1 MEDVAEKVVLVTAEE
16 AGAWRCEACGSCEDS
31 PQDSLKCLTCAEP
44 LVPQQTRGDFIGYLI
59 DGRYQIIEQIGA
71 GAWGVIYKARQ
82 VDLDRIVAI
91 KILKRHLV
99 SDKVK
104 LSRFRQEA
112 LAVSKLVHQNITQ
125 VFDYG
130 IIENKQ
136 PYFVMEYL
144 EGQTLSAFS
153 DNAQKPAIL
162 TDIFAQV
169 LSALSHAHSQGIVHR
184 DLKPGNILILKNADG
199 SYTAKLLDFG
209 IARLD
214 ELSGSNLTAT
224 GELLGTPL
232 YMSPEQCL
240 GQDVDAR
247 SDLYSLGCV
256 FFECLSGR
264 APFLAE
270 NSFNCM
276 MMQLNQSPPLL
287 TLRNGSIADS
297 TTQSFIRTALAK
309 DKALRFQSAAEMAHA
324 IKSLSVSP
332 SNSPARRSF
341 NRTVLIASILLF
353 GLLCQGAFQL
363 MKPQNSH
370 KADSP
375 LSASQQT
382 QAPPKETIATSNKQQ
397 GNSKGDEDDGWNPLV
412 DVDAEPESY
421 TEKLKRALSE
431 VKDYAAAATAKGDIA
446 AASRAKQTVDEID
459 SQLKS
464 QRFALPQAN
473 ALDMVRVQDGKRVY
487 KFDDKDTEAVVEVTA
502 KGYDVE
508 LLLCGNVK
516 KWIVKLEPGVQLKAV
531 WKWSDYQCSVTGVPE
546 GVPVRQLFEAEPS
559 NQFNQ
564 NVLEPLEL
572 DSPEMAILQK
582 YLKDKRLSLSS
593 AQLLQGKQYQCIVGP
608 ESIEWLSARLLPKLD
623 PLLSAAKKMRE
634 ERIRKEIGT
643 EMFWAVYHD
652 VPPGLDQW
660 GLPQDVSKAKHK
672 LAKFD
677 FTGPFEEDMFEG
689 DQVHTVAGNG
699 KPLLFA
705 LTDQGLKS
713 FDTKRKSMTQMKAP
727 NDIPDPSSS
736 SQIAYDA
743 VKKRLLCLGSHL
755 ETYDLPTS
763 KWSVVSSFRTIAGN
777 GMAFAPE
784 QNSLYA
790 FGDVAN
796 ISGLVRHLYKLD
808 MTGKVLEKIRLSRPL
823 PSPTQNYACRTQLF
837 MVKDYLVV
845 VTPPSLSS
853 QSLSTVSK
861 MCVIDPQTGKVLY
874 FNDLKVHR

>member
-1 MEDVAEKVVLVTAEE
+1 MDDVAEKVLLVTAEE
-16 AGAWRCEACGSCEDS
+16 AGAWRCESCGSCEDS
-31 PQDSLKCLTCAEP
+31 PQDSLKCHSCAEA
-44 LVPQQTRGDFIGYLI
+44 LVPQQTRGDFIGDLI
-59 DGRYQIIEQIGA
+59 DGRYEIIEQIGA

-112 LAVSKLVHQNITQ
+112 LAASKLVHQNITQ

-136 PYFVMEYL
+136 PYFVMEYV

-153 DNAQKPAIL
+153 DNAQTPSIL

-184 DLKPGNILILKNADG
+184 DLKPGNILILKNGDG
-199 SYTAKLLDFG
+199 NYTAKLLDFG

-214 ELSGSNLTAT
+214 ELSRSNLTAT

-256 FFECLSGR
+256 FFECLSGH

-276 MMQLNQSPPLL
+276 MLQLKQPPPLL

-297 TTQSFIRTALAK
+297 TTQNFIRKSLAK
-309 DKALRFQSAAEMAHA
+309 DKALRFQSAAEMACEVE
-324 IKSLSVSP
+324 SLSIAS
-332 SNSPARRSF
+332 SNNPVQRSF
-341 NRTVLIASILLF
+341 NRTLLIASILLL

-363 MKPQNSH
+363 MKTQNSNE
-370 KADSP
+370 ADSP
-375 LSASQQT
+375 PSSSQPT
-382 QAPPKETIATSNKQQ
+382 QAPKNEIVATQMV
-397 GNSKGDEDDGWNPLV
+397 NSKEHEDEAWNPLV
-412 DVDAEPESY
+412 DVDAAPESY

-431 VKDYAAAATAKGDIA
+431 VEDYAAAATAKGDIA
-446 AASRAKQTVDEID
+446 AASKAKKAVDEID
-459 SQLKS
+459 LQLKS

-487 KFDDKDTEAVVEVTA
+487 KFDDKNTEAVVEVTA
-502 KGYDVE
+502 KGYEVE
-508 LLLCGNVK
+508 LLLCGNTK
-516 KWIVKLEPGVQLKAV
+516 KWIIKLAPGVRLKSV
-531 WKWSDYQCSVTGVPE
+531 WKWFDSECSISGLPE
-546 GVPVRQLFEAEPS
+546 GVPVRHLFGTNSS

-564 NVLEPLEL
+564 YVVEPAEL
-572 DSPEMAILQK
+572 DSPEMYILQK
-582 YLKDKRLSLSS
+582 TLKDKGLSLSS
-593 AQLLQGKQYQCIVGP
+593 AQLLQDKQYQCIVGP
-608 ESIEWLSARLLPKLD
+608 ESLEWLSARLLPRLESF
-623 PLLSAAKKMRE
+623 LSAAQQMRE
-634 ERIRKEIGT
+634 DRIRNEIGT

-652 VPPGLDQW
+652 VPPGLDPL
-660 GLPQDVSKAKHK
+660 GFPQDVSKAKNK
-672 LAKFD
+672 FARFD
-677 FTGPFEEDMFEG
+677 FTGPIDADMFEG
-689 DQVHTVAGNG
+689 GQVHTVAGNG

-713 FDTKRKSMTQMKAP
+713 FNTLRRSMTQMKAP
-727 NDIPDPSSS
+727 SDIPDPLRS
-736 SQIAYDA
+736 SQIAYDP
-743 VKKRLLCLGSHL
+743 VMKRLLCLGSHF
-755 ETYDLPTS
+755 ETYDLTTS
-763 KWSVVSSFRTIAGN
+763 KWNVASSFRTSAGN

-784 QNSLYA
+784 RNVFYA
-790 FGDVAN
+790 FGETTN

-808 MTGKVLEKIRLSRPL
+808 TTGKVLEKIRLSRPI
-823 PSPTQNYACRTQLF
+823 PATSQDYVCRTQLF
-837 MVKDYLVV
+837 MVKEYLVV

-853 QSLSTVSK
+853 QTLSTVSK
-861 MCVIDPQTGKVLY
+861 VCVIDPPTGKVLY
-874 FNDLKVHR
+874 FKDLKVHR